1 MKTSK
6 KLGGV
11 GGGAH
16 EVNRRS
22 VLASQK
28 LGQAGLTDFCARM
41 NLPPPVTKKSFN
53 ELLIQIEKAAVEHA
67 KVQMQD
73 AARSLKQQLS
83 KERKLSPGKTL
94 RLYHPQAE
102 RNMWR
107 SQLQN
112 PQAERNMWKSHSQNL
127 FLNLW
132 PLQKSSIFM

>member
-1 MKTSK
+1 M
-6 KLGGV
+6 
-11 GGGAH
+11 
-16 EVNRRS
+16 
-22 VLASQK
+22 LASQK

-53 ELLIQIEKAAVEHA
+53 EHLIQIEKAAVEHA

-73 AARSLKQQLS
+73 AAR
-83 KERKLSPGKTL
+83 
-94 RLYHPQAE
+94 RLFAVTKDRHPDRIE
-102 RNMWR
+102 DMWR